1 MNLRYFYTALI
12 ALSVSAIAVLYI
24 GRSDDYERS
33 RELIAFRQVGHQI
46 LLAARDSVSRVMPVN
61 RSAANQYQLEFENA
75 FAIVPDSLVKTVNRV
90 MQKNNIS
97 TDYVVNVVDSESNKL
112 VYGFAISR
120 TSDNILPCMGR
131 LLPQKKYKINII
143 PEARPASI
151 VAANKFPLF
160 AFFLLVS
167 ISGATFLSRRK
178 GTSGHAIPKKIEA
191 RTSPL
196 MIGEYLFYPETFLL
210 MHCNTPIILTPKE
223 TKLLRIFM
231 TAVNTVIDRQ
241 RLLKEGWEDEGV
253 VTQRSLDMYV
263 SRLRK
268 KLIKDPR
275 VKITNVHGRGY
286 CLSTC

>member
-160 AFFLLVS
+160 AFFLLEK
-167 ISGATFLSRRK
+167 FK
-178 GTSGHAIPKKIEA
+178 
-191 RTSPL
+191 
-196 MIGEYLFYPETFLL
+196 
-210 MHCNTPIILTPKE
+210 
-223 TKLLRIFM
+223 
-231 TAVNTVIDRQ
+231 
-241 RLLKEGWEDEGV
+241 
-253 VTQRSLDMYV
+253 
-263 SRLRK
+263 
-268 KLIKDPR
+268 
-275 VKITNVHGRGY
+275 
-286 CLSTC
+286 